1 MAAVPVILDTDMDFD
16 VDDVGAL
23 CVLHA
28 LQDLG
33 EAELIGV
40 VHNAGYPKAI
50 GAVSVLNHFYG
61 RDDIPLGAFK
71 GEFGRNVGS
80 GYVDDL
86 VDNYPSPV
94 KHYDQ
99 VEEPLPVYRR
109 ALANA
114 EDGTVAIASVG
125 FMNNLAELLS
135 SPPDEISELNG
146 VELVRQKVSLVAIM
160 GGAYP
165 GGQEF
170 NFDCG
175 ECCMGDAHE
184 CWGTARQA
192 VDLLPREVKVVFS
205 GQEVGAGIPSGSSL
219 SHCAGDEN
227 PCRQAYID
235 YVGFGNTRS
244 SWDPLTTLFAVRGA
258 SAVGCREEGYGGNNI
273 VEEWGGNHWEQGS
286 ETSMSYLVL
295 EEEEWV
301 VGQAIDDLLCLGPG
315 ASTPAP
321 TENPPPGGIISNPLT
336 GLCLAVASDAT
347 TPTDYTNVRVDSC
360 DTGKA
365 ERWQVTAS
373 GEIKHAA
380 SGHCLDE
387 DANNEN
393 QVELYSCSGVAWQKW
408 DLVGDTIVNRQ
419 SGRCLDIQ
427 NCPDGC
433 EAGANVWTFDC
444 YGGANQQWQIPH
456 I

>member
-1 MAAVPVILDTDMDFD
+1 M
-16 VDDVGAL
+16 G
-23 CVLHA
+23 
-28 LQDLG
+28 
-33 EAELIGV
+33 
-40 VHNAGYPKAI
+40 GYPKAI

-61 RDDIPLGAFK
+61 RDEIPLGAFK
-71 GEFGRNVGS
+71 GEFGRNVRS
-80 GYVDDL
+80 DYVDDL

-114 EDGTVAIASVG
+114 EDGSVAIASVG

-146 VELVRQKVSLVAIM
+146 VELVRQKVALVAIM

-175 ECCMGDAHE
+175 ECCVGD
-184 CWGTARQA
+184 
-192 VDLLPREVKVVFS
+192 D
-205 GQEVGAGIPSGSSL
+205 
-219 SHCAGDEN
+219 N

-273 VEEWGGNHWEQGS
+273 VEDWGGNHWQQGS

-315 ASTPAP
+315 ATTPAP
-321 TENPPPGGIISNPLT
+321 TQNPPPGGIISNPLT

-347 TPTDYTNVRVDSC
+347 TPTDYTNVRVESC
-360 DTGKA
+360 DSGKA
-365 ERWQVTAS
+365 ERWQVTAT

-380 SGHCLDE
+380 SGHCLDQ

-408 DLVGDTIVNRQ
+408 DLVGQTIVNRQ

-427 NCPDGC
+427 NCPDG
-433 EAGANVWTFDC
+433 
-444 YGGANQQWQIPH
+444 
-456 I
+456 